1 MNIKVPSYAKI
12 NWFLDIIGRRPDGFH
27 ELLTL
32 FQAVDL
38 SDTLLFDSEADNIE
52 LEVTGRALPGGR
64 DNLVYRAAELL
75 KKETGCRRGARIMLN
90 KLIPAGGGLGGGSGN
105 AAVTLLVLNYLWDC
119 GLGLEQL
126 KDVASELGSDVP
138 YFLTG
143 GPCIGWGRGE
153 KNLLQEQIETE
164 RDLVILFPGFQIPT
178 SLAYSLLNKPDT
190 GVSMQL
196 TTECLKHTI
205 RRSEEIISLGN
216 WAGMS
221 NDFEGPVL
229 NRFPELE
236 NLVDGTDRDGSGRI
250 MLSGSGSCF
259 FAAGETSFLDSFS
272 DRAKKAERLPRR
284 IEIFRCRTLSRGR
297 YLENLKEFFD
307 YAGLSE
313 KQGNRFRGKQFH

>member
-38 SDTLLFDSEADNIE
+38 SDSLFFDSDADNIE

-64 DNLVYRAAELL
+64 ENLVYRAADFLR
-75 KKETGCRRGARIMLN
+75 KATGCKRGVRITLQ

-105 AAVTLLVLNYLWDC
+105 AAITLLALNYLWDC
-119 GLGLEQL
+119 GLGLEKL
-126 KDVASELGSDVP
+126 KVLASELGSDVP

-153 KNLLQEQIETE
+153 KNLLQEQIESE
-164 RDLVILFPGFQIPT
+164 RDLIILFPGFEIST
-178 SLAYSLLNKPDT
+178 SLAYSLLNKPA
-190 GVSMQL
+190 VSASRQL

-205 RRSEEIISLGN
+205 RRSEEIISFGN

-229 NRFPELE
+229 KRFPELA
-236 NLVDGTDRDGSGRI
+236 NLAYGTDRDGTGRI
-250 MLSGSGSCF
+250 MLSGSGSCI

-272 DRAKKAERLPRR
+272 DRIKKAERLSRG
-284 IEIFRCRTLSRGR
+284 IEIFQCRTLSRSR
-297 YLENLKEFFD
+297 YLENLRILFD

-313 KQGNRFRGKQFH
+313 KQGRIFRKKTVP